1 MWNHTFKYIKCPK
14 KTVNVWEH
22 QTICGFC
29 VKEDVCNTTVKLG
42 TSDSSTVQMDHFLV
56 HHKEVWELLEPTIN
70 TQFHSTPGTPR
81 SDRHTRLHCGLSI
94 AGEGPSSSALA
105 GKQDMDGLLSVE
117 VNPLVWCK
125 KYSVN
130 FPYLAQITCRYL
142 VIPSTTAPV
151 ERLFSVSGQVLTVKR
166 NRLSLKQ

>member
-1 MWNHTFKYIKCPK
+1 MGTLGTDNQHTISF
-14 KTVNVWEH
+14 NSR
-22 QTICGFC
+22 
-29 VKEDVCNTTVKLG
+29 DTTVRSTHSSPLRTPTVSEHSLVDETRKSVKCLFDSIEG
-42 TSDSSTVQMDHFLV
+42 PGDSSTVV
-56 HHKEVWELLEPTIN
+56 KTGE
-70 TQFHSTPGTPR
+70 S
-81 SDRHTRLHCGLSI
+81 SSI